1 MILLRKSILTHPSI
15 ATFYYAINVCGI
27 KLLIFG
33 QHFSVPPTNVF
44 FMLLLLLFN
53 PRPYLHSDF
62 SHPHQSSL
70 ITRRAANHMAE

>member
-1 MILLRKSILTHPSI
+1 MIFSCVTDNMLLLGKSILTHPSS

-33 QHFSVPPTNVF
+33 HNFSVPPTNVF

-53 PRPYLHSDF
+53 SRP
-62 SHPHQSSL
+62 
-70 ITRRAANHMAE
+70 